1 MRPMCTLLTING
13 SDMMSAEIT
22 HYHLDHPWQHGHFP
36 GEIGAH
42 IWRIDGGDPN
52 RFWFGGFYFSVA
64 PYDIGYVN
72 GWLWNS
78 DDIVLY
84 PDPDDRA
91 GTWHTIRGLAFTFT
105 SCISERKFSATPAR

>member
-1 MRPMCTLLTING
+1 MHAANDQWIGHDVGRNNP
-13 SDMMSAEIT
+13 

-42 IWRIDGGDPN
+42 HIWRIEGGDPN

-84 PDPDDRA
+84 PDPDDPGWYLAYNLRLGVYVHVLYL
-91 GTWHTIRGLAFTFT
+91 GT
-105 SCISERKFSATPAR
+105 